1 MLIINISMKK
11 PTFFEIQ
18 ADNRK
23 KFRSTKI
30 ASKEFEIEKAIYFD
44 YWPPME
50 SPITKVQICNK
61 PVKYTGY

>member
-11 PTFFEIQ
+11 LTLFEIQ

-30 ASKEFEIEKAIYFD
+30 DSKEFESGKAEYFD

-50 SPITKVQICNK
+50 SPITEVQICKK
-61 PVKYTGY
+61 PTRFES

>member
-11 PTFFEIQ
+11 LTLFEIQ

-30 ASKEFEIEKAIYFD
+30 DSKEFESGKASYFD
-44 YWPPME
+44 YWPPMQ
-50 SPITKVQICNK
+50 SPMAEVQICKK
-61 PVKYTGY
+61 PTRFES

>member
-1 MLIINISMKK
+1 MKK
-11 PTFFEIQ
+11 PTLFEIQ

-30 ASKEFEIEKAIYFD
+30 DSKEFESRKASYFD

-50 SPITKVQICNK
+50 SPITEVQICKK
-61 PVKYTGY
+61 PTRFES